1 MESNKKIFRSNSIRT
16 LCTLPLFLL
25 PIAEM
30 NGTTTYAQSVQFSFS
45 LSNSTVKE
53 VLEQIENESEFVF
66 VYYENTFDPSKK
78 VSINAN
84 GKEVDEILDEVF
96 AGQGVSYEINDRQV
110 ILKKEEATSTS
121 SKAVHQQETK
131 KIQGLVKDIFGE
143 PIIGAS
149 VVIKGTT
156 NGTITGLD
164 GEFSLNN
171 VEKGSVIKV
180 SFIGYQ
186 TQEIAWNGQPLTLT
200 LKEDSRQL
208 EEVIVVGFGT
218 QKKENLTGSV
228 SQVSMDEV
236 LGDRPV
242 TSAAAALQGAMP
254 GLTIGGG
261 SGPGQS
267 KSFNIRGT
275 LSINGGSPLVLIDNV
290 EGDINMLN
298 PEDIESVTVLKDAAS
313 SAIYGARAAGGVVLV
328 TTKRPKSGTNFNLNY
343 NFNVGWEKPI
353 NVLEQASL
361 LEYIDAYQEAGYTQT
376 YWAGNGDVAKWRDYL
391 VQYKKDPSS
400 LNTIGDGIYKDTD
413 GRVYWLSEKNIY
425 DNILTTGFL
434 NNHNISAS
442 GGTDKIRF
450 RLSAGLSKE
459 NGPLYTDKDSY
470 YRKNISAFVS
480 ADVLKWFTQEIT
492 VSYSDAKKKMPERV
506 GNMVD
511 FYSTRLVQY
520 YPEGNMPAEI
530 IGTDEELPTQTP
542 MNMIRYAPVSTT
554 RTAIPRISTRSIF

>member
-171 VEKGSVIKV
+171 VEKGSVIQV

-313 SAIYGARAAGGVVLV
+313 SAIYGARAAGGVV
-328 TTKRPKSGTNFNLNY
+328 F
-343 NFNVGWEKPI
+343 W
-353 NVLEQASL
+353 
-361 LEYIDAYQEAGYTQT
+361 
-376 YWAGNGDVAKWRDYL
+376 
-391 VQYKKDPSS
+391 
-400 LNTIGDGIYKDTD
+400 
-413 GRVYWLSEKNIY
+413 
-425 DNILTTGFL
+425 
-434 NNHNISAS
+434 
-442 GGTDKIRF
+442 
-450 RLSAGLSKE
+450 
-459 NGPLYTDKDSY
+459 
-470 YRKNISAFVS
+470 
-480 ADVLKWFTQEIT
+480 
-492 VSYSDAKKKMPERV
+492 
-506 GNMVD
+506 
-511 FYSTRLVQY
+511 
-520 YPEGNMPAEI
+520 
-530 IGTDEELPTQTP
+530 
-542 MNMIRYAPVSTT
+542 
-554 RTAIPRISTRSIF
+554 